1 MIGLYLLNTA
11 WQKIKV
17 QLKEIEGRKFQ
28 LLTHFVSG
36 FFHHHN
42 TEHVMKMYTAIFLD
56 LCDMEVVKCP
66 KNSLAAKPQFHE
78 WRLGC
83 SFLLRL
89 VIVSGKHCAQ
99 SFCFIF
105 KAARHLS
112 HNLRWGWRL
121 DSGGRI
127 QCARS
132 VASAQTCPVYK
143 HKRVSFPLSHCRST
157 FIRAQAQAA
166 LTKREGLF
174 RLFCIIFMGCVSSM
188 FLHEG

>member
-1 MIGLYLLNTA
+1 MIGLYLINTA
-11 WQKIKV
+11 WQKIKL

-28 LLTHFVSG
+28 LFPHFVSG
-36 FFHHHN
+36 LYGCFITTPRN
-42 TEHVMKMYTAIFLD
+42 MWWSCTQLFLD

-83 SFLLRL
+83 SCLLKL
-89 VIVSGKHCAQ
+89 VVVSGKHCAQ

-127 QCARS
+127 KCTHSLMFAQS
-132 VASAQTCPVYK
+132 LPSSQTQIVFISAISWSCGICLGTRCN
-143 HKRVSFPLSHCRST
+143 H
-157 FIRAQAQAA
+157 
-166 LTKREGLF
+166 
-174 RLFCIIFMGCVSSM
+174 
-188 FLHEG
+188 